1 MVEMIC
7 EFCMW
12 VGPVNIGETDCPHCG
27 EKNTLLPS
35 SYSEELEKLE
45 PVIKE
50 ENTENN
56 CVSDIQE

>member
-1 MVEMIC
+1 
-7 EFCMW
+7 MW